1 MEILLTGYTA
11 FLTQEWIET
20 AFPDDH
26 VLTTHTKS
34 EALLD
39 TRVKTVTLDGKQ
51 LLAQINETYQFDRIV
66 YFSEYLLPHGEQEG
80 ELDRLRWVLQ
90 ACREREVQLLYFSGP
105 MAALTPPSGK
115 SLLANAAEE
124 LCFHYAKTSKIQVK
138 VFRLPYLYAVSESGT
153 EQFARL
159 FEQMPTGTV
168 QMDEQAAQPLLALCM
183 EELADLT
190 ARVFDTW
197 TPEPERFLPTP
208 SRRTPPT
215 TTRSAA
221 GTAGSSGTVC
231 WTTCPPSTS
240 SGRPARPKKRASST
254 APWTNS
260 ARAPGCSASWRY

>member
-80 ELDRLRWVLQ
+80 ELDRLRWV
-90 ACREREVQLLYFSGP
+90 
-105 MAALTPPSGK
+105 
-115 SLLANAAEE
+115 
-124 LCFHYAKTSKIQVK
+124 
-138 VFRLPYLYAVSESGT
+138 SESGT

-197 TPEPERFLPTP
+197 TPEPERFLLPQVFDATQRQVGEVLQKLQPGLEVCYGADTLQTYPTDDRTV
-208 SRRTPPT
+208 RR
-215 TTRSAA
+215 RYGWFQRYSLLDDL
-221 GTAGSSGTVC
+221 
-231 WTTCPPSTS
+231 
-240 SGRPARPKKRASST
+240 PAIYKL
-254 APWTNS
+254 W
-260 ARAPGCSASWRY
+260 